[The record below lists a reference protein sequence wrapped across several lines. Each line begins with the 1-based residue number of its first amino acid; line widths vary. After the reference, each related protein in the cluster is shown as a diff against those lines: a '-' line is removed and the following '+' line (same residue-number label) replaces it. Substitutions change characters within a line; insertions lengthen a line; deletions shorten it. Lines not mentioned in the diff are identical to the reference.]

1 MHELSVAQE
10 IARTVLK
17 LAFDKGAKRIT
28 RIEVEVGK
36 LTFLGIDQLR
46 FWLEACLEGTIGSG
60 SKLIFREIDPVVR
73 CRSCGYE
80 GGIKEV
86 EVDLALHLM
95 LPSIECPACGSAE
108 VEIVSGRDCLIR
120 RVELSI

>member
-1 MHELSVAQE
+1 MHELSVAQQ
-10 IARTVLK
+10 IALAVLK
-17 LAFDKGAKRIT
+17 VASERGAKRVT

-46 FWLEACLEGTIGSG
+46 FWLEACLEGTIGAG
-60 SKLIFREIDPVVR
+60 SKLILREIEPAIR
-73 CRSCGYE
+73 CGECGYE

-86 EVDLALHLM
+86 EVDPALHLM
-95 LPSIECPACGSAE
+95 LPSIECPVCGSTD

-120 RVELSI
+120 GVELSI

>member
-10 IARTVLK
+10 IARTVLRI
-17 LAFDKGAKRIT
+17 ASEKGAKGIT

-46 FWLEACLEGTIGSG
+46 FWLEACLEGTIGAG

-73 CRSCGYE
+73 CRTCGYE

-86 EVDLALHLM
+86 EVDPALHLM
-95 LPSIECPACGSAE
+95 LPSLECPTCGSTD